1 MTEKSE
7 FYRELLRIDS
17 SSKVFYPLAVLLFEA
32 RHLDEAAKTL
42 RQGLTAHGDHL
53 EARLLLVETLE
64 QLGLNTEAAAEA
76 DKAISILSRFPAF
89 WRIWASQA
97 GKGSKDLA
105 LALNFLANHFK
116 GQTLSWAELIQSAF
130 EVLSQTQGPSGNLEK
145 THGNLATAAKESIR
159 TEAEVQP
166 QKVEEPLQAYVQ
178 QRISVGPSLA
188 DTSRRIMEQFGHPGE
203 DASGNQRKPERRF
216 GGSLRTRTMADL
228 LAAQGDFDGAAEIY
242 EELVRDVDDERQKQ
256 MLVETIARVRAEAA
270 QKKGQ
275 APFVSSRSMDG
286 QVHNTSLKNVLDSSE
301 RPQANDK
308 LIALL
313 EKLAQGLEGR
323 AQS

>member
-32 RHLDEAAKTL
+32 RHLDETAKIL

-64 QLGLNTEAAAEA
+64 QLGLNAEAAAEA
-76 DKAISILSRFPAF
+76 DKVISILSRFPAF

-97 GKGSKDLA
+97 GKDSKDLA

-130 EVLSQTQGPSGNLEK
+130 EVLSQAQRPSDSLEK
-145 THGNLATAAKESIR
+145 LHGNLVRTAQESIR
-159 TEAEVQP
+159 TETEVQP
-166 QKVEEPLQAYVQ
+166 QKVEEPLQTCVQ
-178 QRISVGPSLA
+178 GRVSVSPSLA
-188 DTSRRIMEQFGHPGE
+188 DTSHRVTERFGNPGE
-203 DASGNQRKPERRF
+203 NAPGNQRKPERRL

-256 MLVETIARVRAEAA
+256 MLVDAITRVRAEAA
-270 QKKGQ
+270 QKRGQ
-275 APFVSSRSMDG
+275 ASVLSSRSMEG
-286 QVHNTSLKNVLDSSE
+286 QIQDAPSKNVLDSSE
-301 RPQANDK
+301 YPQANDK
-308 LIALL
+308 LISLL
-313 EKLAQGLEGR
+313 EKLAQRLEGR
-323 AQS
+323 VQT

>member
-7 FYRELLRIDS
+7 FYRELLRIDP

-32 RHLDEAAKTL
+32 RHLDEAAKIL

-53 EARLLLVETLE
+53 EARLLLVEILE
-64 QLGLNTEAAAEA
+64 QLGLKAEA
-76 DKAISILSRFPAF
+76 VTETDKAISIISRFPAF

-130 EVLSQTQGPSGNLEK
+130 EVLSHAQQPSGSVEK
-145 THGNLATAAKESIR
+145 LDSPLGKSAQESIQSE
-159 TEAEVQP
+159 TEAQFR
-166 QKVEEPLQAYVQ
+166 KVEESLQACEQVKVDVSPLSVETS
-178 QRISVGPSLA
+178 QRVPGRA
-188 DTSRRIMEQFGHPGE
+188 GHPGE
-203 DASGNQRKPERRF
+203 SVSDIERKPERRI

-242 EELVRDVDDERQKQ
+242 EELLREVDDKRQRQ
-256 MLVETIARVRAEAA
+256 MLIDTIARVRAEAA

-275 APFVSSRSMDG
+275 IYAGSDRNQDG
-286 QVHNTSLKNVLDSSE
+286 QTQGAVPEKLL
-301 RPQANDK
+301 ANDK
-308 LIALL
+308 LINLL
-313 EKLAQGLEGR
+313 EKLAQRLEGR
-323 AQS
+323 AQP